1 MVEQLLQLLR
11 FASETVPDPRL
22 PCAAMQAQ
30 NVIDSANTVEDK
42 GTGEALAQLNLR
54 FEGCELEIVG
64 CGAKAV
70 KATFA
75 DKRTVGAFSR
85 IREKLFLQHLQF
97 QCQPIGSRK
106 MPRMQ
111 PVGRDCT
118 LVSTQGT
125 MGMKVEIRNN

>member
-1 MVEQLLQLLR
+1 
-11 FASETVPDPRL
+11 
-22 PCAAMQAQ
+22 MQAQ

-111 PVGRDCT
+111 PVSRNCT
-118 LVSTQGT
+118 LVCVQGT
-125 MGMKVEIRNN
+125 VGMKVEIRNN